1 MNIILKSVL
10 IINLLFSAQN
20 FNLIE
25 REDCRML
32 DQDSCEQSEFCMW
45 VMENNSLEGEG
56 FCTESENSPSIPEC
70 LTNC

>member
-45 VMENNSLEGEG
+45 VIIIWKVKVFVLNQKIVHRYQNV
-56 FCTESENSPSIPEC
+56 
-70 LTNC
+70 